1 MADKE
6 VKFTEEEMKQINVLQ
21 QGYVN
26 LQNALGQ
33 LGVNRIRLNQ
43 QFDELD
49 TAEENVRVQ
58 FSENQTKE
66 RDFVDGINKKYGDGN
81 LDLTSGVFT
90 PKPVEETNNIIMGKM
105 SQVQR
110 KLSPSKVVFGL
121 EGNATNE
128 QVGKK

>member
-33 LGVNRIRLNQ
+33 LSVNRIRLNQ
-43 QFDELD
+43 QFDDLD
-49 TAEENVRVQ
+49 TAEDNVRTQ
-58 FSENQTKE
+58 FVENQTKE

-90 PKPVEETNNIIMGKM
+90 PKPVSETTEKTD
-105 SQVQR
+105 
-110 KLSPSKVVFGL
+110 KTL
-121 EGNATNE
+121 
-128 QVGKK
+128 

>member
-33 LGVNRIRLNQ
+33 LGVSRIRLEQ
-43 QFDELD
+43 QLDDLD
-49 TAEENVRVQ
+49 TAEDNVRVQ
-58 FSENQTKE
+58 FVENQTKE

-81 LDLTSGVFT
+81 LDLTTGVFT
-90 PKPVEETNNIIMGKM
+90 PKPVEETTEKTD
-105 SQVQR
+105 
-110 KLSPSKVVFGL
+110 KTL
-121 EGNATNE
+121 
-128 QVGKK
+128 